1 MDVIP
6 LISEHLQRKKSTPNL
21 LSYFCYQCLSNAF
34 HECIS
39 LLIICI
45 QTLSVYFWQNRQ
57 CKTSPVSPLPHP
69 FHWYLSSIRF
79 FLFGLGYILS
89 QINFQIKSK
98 SFTSFLY
105 FFGTPHFS
113 FKSRLCYQNT
123 FNIEVLPLKVKF
135 LVFQTWMQLFILFTI
150 LVQIYIY

>member
-21 LSYFCYQCLSNAF
+21 LSYFCNQCLSNTF

-39 LLIICI
+39 LLNILCANFICLFL
-45 QTLSVYFWQNRQ
+45 TKSSMLSIPSFP
-57 CKTSPVSPLPHP
+57 SPPHS

-89 QINFQIKSK
+89 QTNFQIKSK
-98 SFTSFLY
+98 SFT
-105 FFGTPHFS
+105 FFFYIS
-113 FKSRLCYQNT
+113 S
-123 FNIEVLPLKVKF
+123 VPL
-135 LVFQTWMQLFILFTI
+135 ILASNPVCAIKKLLTLRF
-150 LVQIYIY
+150 YP